1 MRRAIAVLVT
11 APIVLLGSVAAHQL
25 AYLLADP
32 AAAPR
37 ARRLA
42 ETGHGYLAHVP
53 LMAIACGTV
62 VAIGCLLALRAEL
75 AGPGA
80 VRARAWP
87 YALAAPAGFAIQE
100 HAERLAAT
108 GHVPFGAVLEP
119 TFLPGLAM
127 QLPFALLAWAVAWLV
142 LRSARTVALA
152 VRRRRSAAPRR
163 TRQRGV
169 LPAPA
174 SRPRVSVLAVLA
186 TSAAGRAPPA

>member
-142 LRSARTVALA
+142 LRSAQTVALA

-163 TRQRGV
+163 TPRIGA
-169 LPAPA
+169 LPVPA
-174 SRPRVSVLAVLA
+174 CPLRVSALAVLA